1 MDKLLHKDLIAIVL
15 AMQSKMSANS
25 AEISEE
31 IRKLKS
37 KFDILL
43 SDLLV
48 TKKVETHLSSMLVNM
63 ECQCLANA
71 QCSKRECLEVVGIP
85 IEAEQKDLEGKVLS
99 VLEKVG
105 CKIDPANIDDCH

>member
-1 MDKLLHKDLIAIVL
+1 M
-15 AMQSKMSANS
+15 
-25 AEISEE
+25 
-31 IRKLKS
+31 
-37 KFDILL
+37 
-43 SDLLV
+43 

-63 ECQCLANA
+63 ERQCLANA

-99 VLEKVG
+99 VLEKVD